1 MRRGLGA
8 PGAPD
13 ERRRKPGTNRA
24 CVLLLGRNRHESDLF
39 VQQGRHW
46 EPLST
51 HAEHRLRFRWVTSF
65 FTCEFS
71 LTPSPLPFSFFHFLP
86 VTLHL
91 SRPPILW
98 LVPPFLK
105 QRIVPTIHAINRIEN
120 FKLKIVKRK
129 CRVEEISRSFLVTCQ
144 ISKIK
149 IFFVFPRLKIAWPRG
164 KKDNDT
170 GFVDR
175 ESRLITILIV
185 ENTKEKRIGWYQ
197 WR

>member
-71 LTPSPLPFSFFHFLP
+71 LTPSLLSFSFFHFLP

-120 FKLKIVKRK
+120 FKLKSSRRDIQIFSRYVPNFKDQNIFRFSEIGN
-129 CRVEEISRSFLVTCQ
+129 RVTEGEEK
-144 ISKIK
+144 KITR
-149 IFFVFPRLKIAWPRG
+149 IPVSLIENRG
-164 KKDNDT
+164 
-170 GFVDR
+170 
-175 ESRLITILIV
+175 
-185 ENTKEKRIGWYQ
+185 
-197 WR
+197 